1 MDDPADDRSETTITR
16 MSLRS
21 GGWIGY
27 DDDAVF
33 VQQDDEQGF
42 RIALDDV
49 GRITLTTFEWD
60 LVVMSLL
67 LVGVGAF
74 VGTTRNVLVGVGFAA
89 VGCWSLYRTYR
100 KRYQLVIHVQEQP
113 KPVAVHPVQPTECHE
128 RLGSLIRAVDAD
140 AEADAEADADDETD
154 TDADT
159 DAEADADAEADTD
172 AEADAE
178 ADTDPDA
185 TPDPS

>member
-67 LVGVGAF
+67 LVGIGGYV
-74 VGTTRNVLVGVGFAA
+74 VLTRNPLVGVGFLA
-89 VGCWSLYRTYR
+89 VGLWSAYRTYT
-100 KRYQLVIHVQEQP
+100 KRYELVLYVDEQP
-113 KPVAVHPVQPTECHE
+113 KPVSVYPTHPKECHATIGE
-128 RLGSLIRAVDAD
+128 LVRA
-140 AEADAEADADDETD
+140 ESDESEGRVG
-154 TDADT
+154 A
-159 DAEADADAEADTD
+159 A
-172 AEADAE
+172 
-178 ADTDPDA
+178 
-185 TPDPS
+185 

>member
-16 MSLRS
+16 MSLRF

-100 KRYQLVIHVQEQP
+100 KRYQLVIHVRGQP
-113 KPVAVHPVQPTECHE
+113 KPVAVHPVHPTECHE
-128 RLGSLIRAVDAD
+128 RLGSLIRAADAD
-140 AEADAEADADDETD
+140 ADSDVEADA
-154 TDADT
+154 DADT
-159 DAEADADAEADTD
+159 DAKADADAEVDT
-172 AEADAE
+172 EAE

-185 TPDPS
+185 TLDPS